1 MKAPHPLLVV
11 ALALAHCCVPA
22 AAFAG
27 PRDDLLR
34 LVPDDYT
41 FCVVVQNLRGQG
53 KSGGD
58 GSWLKGFTESPLIKQ
73 MQTSP
78 EAKKVQ
84 AAIES
89 IFKGLDVSPEQIRD
103 DILGDAVIFAY
114 RKGLPGQQD
123 KDDGIILVHARDDK
137 LLARIVDRIN
147 ELQIKGGEVKAV
159 DPVGKERQYFR
170 RVKAVE
176 TEKADYYA
184 LRGNKLLFSGSE
196 DLLKAMLAKLDRG
209 DTAEPLLAKRMKAL
223 GINDSP
229 LATLINPR
237 AFDADLAESAKTGKG
252 SEQAF
257 VKEFGRYWKAVDGLA
272 VSMNFSPS
280 IEIALSIN
288 VRMQALPAA
297 AVKHFAE
304 AGKMSPLWSR
314 IPDDALFAFVGR
326 VHLESL
332 TAMLGALLTQP
343 DRAKVLEAISEAT
356 RAFSE
361 MDDFG
366 PIARGLGPDVGIW
379 VTRPDSAD
387 KTWVPQGMLAVKTAD
402 NQDGKLAEQTAVRGL
417 DFLARLAC
425 VSNKEL
431 RVRTEKQGDIE
442 VRYLTHQSAFPPG
455 FRPCFASKGGYI
467 LVAGSP
473 QTIGRFE
480 PPTASATDA
489 EEVPILRISVSGW
502 RKYLKD
508 HGRDLV
514 DYIAT
519 AKKVEPAVLN
529 STIESLMPLTEGL
542 DRIEIVQRSAPGR
555 VTVALRFKEARK

>member
-1 MKAPHPLLVV
+1 MKASHSLLVV
-11 ALALAHCCVPA
+11 ALAHCCVPA

-58 GSWLKGFTESPLIKQ
+58 ASWLKGFAESPLIKQ

-84 AAIES
+84 AAIEE
-89 IFKGLDVSPEQIRD
+89 IFKGLDVSPEQFRD

-114 RKGLPGQQD
+114 RKGPPGQQD
-123 KDDGIILVHARDDK
+123 KDDGLILVHARDDK
-137 LLARIVDRIN
+137 LLARLVDRIN
-147 ELQIKGGEVKAV
+147 ELQVKGGEVKAV
-159 DPVGKERQYFR
+159 EPVGKDGRYFR

-184 LRGNKLLFSGSE
+184 LRGHKLLFSGSE
-196 DLLKAMLAKLDRG
+196 ALLKAMLARLDR
-209 DTAEPLLAKRMKAL
+209 AETDEPALAKRMKAL
-223 GINDSP
+223 GVNDSP
-229 LATLINPR
+229 VAMLINPR
-237 AFDADLAESAKTGKG
+237 AFDADVAESAKTGKR

-257 VKEFGRYWKAVDGLA
+257 LKEFGRYWKAVDGLA
-272 VSMNFSPS
+272 VSMNFSPA

-288 VRMQALPAA
+288 VRKEELPEA
-297 AVKHFAE
+297 AVRHFAE

-332 TAMLGALLTQP
+332 AAMFGAFLTQP
-343 DRAKVLEAISEAT
+343 DRDKVLEAISEAT
-356 RAFSE
+356 RPFLE

-379 VTRPDSAD
+379 VTRPDAAD
-387 KTWVPQGMLAVKTAD
+387 KTWVPQGIVAVKTAD
-402 NQDGKLAEQTAVRGL
+402 NQDGRLAEQAAVRGL

-425 VSNKEL
+425 TSNKEL
-431 RVRTEKQGDIE
+431 RVRREKQGDVE
-442 VRYLTHQSAFPPG
+442 VLYLTHQSAFPPG

-467 LVAGSP
+467 LVASSP
-473 QTIGRFE
+473 ETIGRFE
-480 PPTASATDA
+480 PPTATASDP
-489 EEVPILRISVSGW
+489 EEVPVLRISVSGW

-508 HGRDLV
+508 HRKDLV
-514 DYIAT
+514 EYIAA
-519 AKKVEPAVLN
+519 AKKVEPSVLN
-529 STIESLMPLTEGL
+529 STIDSLMPLTEGL